1 MFRIFIL
8 DSDPYF
14 RKKLLGFLSKDR
26 ASCNIEEC
34 NNGLEAIPVLRN
46 FKPDLFVCEAEA
58 PGIDGFSLL
67 ETLSPEN
74 RPATIFISNQDQFAA
89 RAFEYSAI
97 DYLVKPVNEERFLQ
111 ALERAKHRMEKSSH
125 SEQQNLKRLAI
136 KNGRS
141 IIFIKPEELDWV
153 DAEGKH
159 VRLHIGKEMLFL
171 KMSITALEQELD
183 PVQFVRIHRSTIVNL
198 DRVRLIQPCSH
209 RRTYEVTLQD
219 GTRLILSR
227 KNKLRT
233 MSGKAI
239 STLDEVVKAGVHLTQ
254 SLQI

>member
-14 RKKLLGFLSKDR
+14 RKEILGFLSKDQ
-26 ASCNIEEC
+26 ASWNIEEC
-34 NNGLEAIPVLRN
+34 KSGLEAIPALRN

-58 PGIDGFSLL
+58 PGVDGFSLL
-67 ETLSPEN
+67 ETMSPDN
-74 RPATIFISNQDQFAA
+74 RPATIFISHQDQFAA

-97 DYLVKPVNEERFLQ
+97 DYLVKPVNEDRFLQ
-111 ALERAKHRMEKSSH
+111 AIKKAKHRMEKSS
-125 SEQQNLKRLAI
+125 SSDQQNQKKLAI

-171 KMSITALEQELD
+171 KMSISALEQELN
-183 PVQFVRIHRSTIVNL
+183 PLQFVRIHRSTIVNV
-198 DRVRLIQPCSH
+198 DRVRLIQPCNH
-209 RRTYEVTLQD
+209 RRAYQVTLQD

-227 KNKLRT
+227 RNKLRA
-233 MSGKAI
+233 MSGKTI
-239 STLDEVVKAGVHLTQ
+239 SLLDEVVKAGVHSTHALH
-254 SLQI
+254 I